1 MNWAK
6 GYSATYYMTV
16 VDPVTWRDTDRIE
29 LADGTTE
36 RGRIELIDGTIK
48 RQTNGLRASAD
59 LDCINWPD
67 GIERWIRVYM
77 DTEQE
82 GEDAAHVA
90 LFTGLA
96 TSPGSDFNGNREDN
110 GLECYS
116 SLKPAEDIYLDRGW
130 YAPAGVS
137 GGVLIRQLLEV
148 TPAPVSIAPNA
159 PRLSSSIVAE
169 DDETHLTMIDKIL
182 NAMNWRIRLGGDGS
196 ISIEPV
202 ANEPVA
208 SFDPVDNDIIEIT
221 VSVEKDLFACPNVF
235 RAIDDDL
242 TAVARDDS
250 PNSPL
255 STVNR
260 GREVWAQETSC
271 DLADN
276 ETIEQYAARR
286 LTELQKVGKTAD
298 YNRRFLPGVTTSD
311 LVRLW
316 YPEQG
321 LDGVYYVNSQS
332 IRLRGGARTSEQVQ
346 ELI

>member
-1 MNWAK
+1 MIWAN
-6 GYSATYYMTV
+6 GYSATYYMAT

-29 LADGTTE
+29 LV
-36 RGRIELIDGTIK
+36 DGTIK
-48 RQTNGLRASAD
+48 RETSGLRASAD
-59 LDCINWPD
+59 IDCVNWPD
-67 GIERWIRVYM
+67 SIERWIRVYM

-82 GEDAAHVA
+82 GAADHVA

-96 TSPGSDFNGNREDN
+96 TSPDSDYNGQRESN

-116 SLKPAEDIYLDRGW
+116 VLKPAEDVYLDRGW

-137 GGVLIRQLLEV
+137 GGTLIGQLLEV
-148 TPAPVSIAPNA
+148 TPAPVDIAPNS
-159 PRLSSSIVAE
+159 PKLSASIVAE
-169 DDETHLTMIDKIL
+169 DDETHLTMVDKIL
-182 NAMNWRIRLGGDGS
+182 NAMNWRIRLSGDGR
-196 ISIEPV
+196 ISVEPV
-202 ANEPVA
+202 ATNPVA
-208 SFDPVDNDIIEIT
+208 SFDPIDNDIIEVT
-221 VSVEKDLFACPNVF
+221 VSVEKDMFSCPNVF

-250 PNSPL
+250 PSSPL

-271 DLADN
+271 DLADT

-298 YNRRFLPGVTTSD
+298 YNRRFLPDVTASD

-332 IRLRGGARTSEQVQ
+332 IKLGGGARTSEQIMEVV
-346 ELI
+346 